1 MPVFKT
7 EEVPITK
14 FPWRESRI
22 LVSPNRF
29 DSQHM
34 FVSLNELFLGA
45 AHETHSHSVDEL
57 FIVLEGNG
65 VYEEEGTKHEIGPMS
80 VIYIPKGTNHRTQ
93 SVGET
98 RLKVIVVM
106 APPE

>member
-1 MPVFKT
+1 MPVFKM

-45 AHETHSHSVDEL
+45 AHQTHSHSVDEV
-57 FIVLEGNG
+57 FIVLEGEG
-65 VYEEEGTKHEIGPMS
+65 VYEEQGVKYPIGPMS
-80 VIYIPKGTNHRTQ
+80 VVYIPRGTVHRTQ
-93 SVGET
+93 SIGDT
-98 RLKVIVVM
+98 RLKLIVIM